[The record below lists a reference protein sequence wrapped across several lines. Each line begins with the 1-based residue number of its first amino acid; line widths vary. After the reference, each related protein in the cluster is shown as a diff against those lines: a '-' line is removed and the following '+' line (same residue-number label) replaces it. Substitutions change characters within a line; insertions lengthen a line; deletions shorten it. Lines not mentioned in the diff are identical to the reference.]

1 MPDVQSTVLEFVNKL
16 RKRKIE
22 GSQATA
28 KCTVELLR
36 SVISQQRVPHSNQA
50 LALIDAVKAVGEQ
63 LVAANPVE
71 LAVGN
76 VVRRVLHI
84 IREEDLSL
92 ATAAMAGLDLLD
104 GSDDDGEDDNCKGV
118 GYSAMSA
125 AVAAA
130 AARSTLRPPSLQ
142 TLLEGTPES
151 AAVPYTSSS
160 GADSESKTA
169 DKSSITRKLKHDVIE
184 GVNQLILEIAGCHE
198 QIAEQAIEHI
208 HQNEVILTLGSSRT
222 VLEFLC
228 AAKEKKRSFRVFVAE
243 GAPRYQGHLLAK
255 ELVARGLQTTV
266 ITDSAVFAMIS
277 RVNMVIIGAHAV
289 MANGGV
295 IGPVGVNMAALA
307 AKKHAV
313 PFVVL
318 AGSHKLCP
326 LYPHNPEVLLNE
338 LRSPSELLD
347 FGEFSDCL
355 DFGTGSGSPLLQ
367 VVNPTFDYVPP
378 SLVSLFITDTG
389 GHNPSYMYRLIAD
402 YYSADDLIEILSR
415 LPSKSLVRFMLV
427 SKSWQE
433 IISSKSFIRLRSLTW
448 PLRFLLVLKEF
459 DYQKGRLTFNF
470 FSSSSLSLSSTSIST
485 TFLSKIT
492 FPLRQA
498 GHPMYYVNGLINI
511 GDIICNPCTGKTV
524 SLPKLA
530 ASGGSIGRR
539 FFGYDPVNNQYKVLC
554 ITHHN
559 LGGHATLQFNRY
571 HVFTLGAKP
580 KKWRFIDCGIPHTD
594 WSSCLCIDG
603 FVYYIASTDA
613 GLMCL
618 MKFDLSSEKLNIFA
632 RASEEMKASF
642 SHFNSYKTL
651 INYHGKVAIAI
662 QRSHL
667 VPSIDLFVFEEGKQ
681 EYKAKSFNN
690 LARLNLRTKCVI
702 NHMDDTIFAPVYSES
717 EATIIHHDF
726 KGHSF
731 KKMKFEVDVKKDWF
745 HETNYFVGY
754 VESLM
759 MI

>member
-1 MPDVQSTVLEFVNKL
+1 MIGTKQNIRAGTYKYSIYTKEFFLERLSYWAFVSAAQTLRPIKPPASHYLVFLFNSVSLSPEYSLSTSSPHRSPPSHSHRVKVRCRTCNRWCLSLLTSSGNVRLRAHKL
-16 RKRKIE
+16 
-22 GSQATA
+22 
-28 KCTVELLR
+28 
-36 SVISQQRVPHSNQA
+36 QR
-50 LALIDAVKAVGEQ
+50 DAPWSFLAVGGQ

-76 VVRRVLHI
+76 VVRR
-84 IREEDLSL
+84 DLSL
-92 ATAAMAGLDLLD
+92 ATAAVAGLDLLD
-104 GSDDDGEDDNCKGV
+104 ASDDDEDVNGKGI
-118 GYSAMSA
+118 GYPAMSA
-125 AVAAA
+125 AVVAA

-151 AAVPYTSSS
+151 ATVPYTSSS

-184 GVNQLILEIAGCHE
+184 GVNQLIHEIAGCHE
-198 QIAEQAIEHI
+198 QIAEQAVEHI

-355 DFGTGSGSPLLQ
+355 DFGSGSGSPLLQ

-402 YYSADDLIEILSR
+402 YYSADDL
-415 LPSKSLVRFMLV
+415 VM
-427 SKSWQE
+427 
-433 IISSKSFIRLRSLTW
+433 
-448 PLRFLLVLKEF
+448 
-459 DYQKGRLTFNF
+459 
-470 FSSSSLSLSSTSIST
+470 
-485 TFLSKIT
+485 
-492 FPLRQA
+492 
-498 GHPMYYVNGLINI
+498 
-511 GDIICNPCTGKTV
+511 
-524 SLPKLA
+524 
-530 ASGGSIGRR
+530 
-539 FFGYDPVNNQYKVLC
+539 
-554 ITHHN
+554 
-559 LGGHATLQFNRY
+559 
-571 HVFTLGAKP
+571 
-580 KKWRFIDCGIPHTD
+580 
-594 WSSCLCIDG
+594 
-603 FVYYIASTDA
+603 
-613 GLMCL
+613 
-618 MKFDLSSEKLNIFA
+618 
-632 RASEEMKASF
+632 
-642 SHFNSYKTL
+642 
-651 INYHGKVAIAI
+651 
-662 QRSHL
+662 
-667 VPSIDLFVFEEGKQ
+667 
-681 EYKAKSFNN
+681 
-690 LARLNLRTKCVI
+690 
-702 NHMDDTIFAPVYSES
+702 
-717 EATIIHHDF
+717 
-726 KGHSF
+726 
-731 KKMKFEVDVKKDWF
+731 
-745 HETNYFVGY
+745 
-754 VESLM
+754 
-759 MI
+759 